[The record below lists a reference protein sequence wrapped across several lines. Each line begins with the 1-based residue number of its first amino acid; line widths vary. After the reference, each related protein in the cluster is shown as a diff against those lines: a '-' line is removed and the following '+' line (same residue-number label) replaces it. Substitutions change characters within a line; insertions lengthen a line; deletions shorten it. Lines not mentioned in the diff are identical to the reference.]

1 MFFQFYNRMLAR
13 RPYATNALTTAFLFG
28 TGDVL
33 AQKVGPSKDYDL
45 ARTARAVAYGGIAFA
60 PLGDQWYKFLARTVI
75 GRTKVT
81 QTVARVAVDQG
92 VFAPFIGIPLYYLAM
107 GLMEGRT
114 VDDTKQKLARNWWP
128 TLVSNWSVWPLFQA
142 VNFAA
147 VPVAY
152 RLMAVNVVSIGWNC
166 FLLMK
171 NAES

>member
-1 MFFQFYNRMLAR
+1 MLFQLYNRMLVR
-13 RPYATNALTTAFLFG
+13 RPYATNAVTTAFLFG
-28 TGDVL
+28 AGDVL
-33 AQKVGPSKDYDL
+33 AQKVGASKDYDFS
-45 ARTARAVAYGGIAFA
+45 RTARAVIYGGVVFA

-75 GRTKVT
+75 GKTNVT
-81 QTVARVAVDQG
+81 QTAARVVVDQG

-107 GLMEGRT
+107 GLMEGRS
-114 VDDTKQKLARNWWP
+114 VEDTQQKLSRNWYT
-128 TLVSNWSVWPLFQA
+128 TLISNWSVWPIFQA
-142 VNFAA
+142 VNFAF